1 MRLTQ
6 LFTLLSIMTVAIC
19 SCSDDDYNDRALL
32 SEIVTATRNT
42 PDGIEFQYRRYGD
55 SPLIT
60 LTADGFSVKDEFIGK
75 RMLLRY
81 YNKSEIETS
90 PRKIEIAALSA
101 INNDTARIA
110 DIDTIAWN
118 ATPIYLNSIWRSG
131 QYINVHLKV
140 MYSATARLFNLTAD
154 SATIDS
160 DIPQLYMCHN
170 TFSAPDNYMFETYS
184 SYDISNIWNRPT
196 CKGID
201 IHVNDSNLKT
211 DTYSFKKQ

>member
-1 MRLTQ
+1 MKIPS
-6 LFTLLSIMTVAIC
+6 LLSLIILTAIAFC
-19 SCSDDDYNDRALL
+19 SCSDEDYNDRALL

-42 PDGIEFQYRRYGD
+42 PDGSEFQYRRYGD

-60 LTADGFSVKDEFIGK
+60 LTADGISVKEEYIGK

-81 YNKSEIETS
+81 YNESEIETS
-90 PRKIEIAALSA
+90 PRKIEIAALSP

-110 DIDTIAWN
+110 DIDTISWS
-118 ATPIYLNSIWRSG
+118 ATPIYLNSMWRSG
-131 QYINVHLKV
+131 EYINIHLRV
-140 MYSATARLFNLTAD
+140 MFSDSPRLFNLTAD
-154 SATIDS
+154 SATIDT
-160 DIPQLYMCHN
+160 DTPQLYMCHD
-170 TFSAPDNYMFETYS
+170 TFDAPDNYLFETYA

-201 IHVNDSNLKT
+201 IHINDSNLHT